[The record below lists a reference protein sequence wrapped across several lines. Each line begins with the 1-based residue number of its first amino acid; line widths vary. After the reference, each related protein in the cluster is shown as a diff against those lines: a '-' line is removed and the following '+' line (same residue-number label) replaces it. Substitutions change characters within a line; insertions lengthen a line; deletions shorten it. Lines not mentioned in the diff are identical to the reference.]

1 MKKIRNLL
9 FIAVILITIG
19 CREDNPNEI
28 YYPFQ
33 NESWERFN
41 ILSFELQ
48 VEKADKPYE
57 IVFFARHNQ
66 DFPYNSLD
74 FNMVMNTPSGEE
86 RIKEYRLKVKNHAG
100 KFLGSCEDE
109 ICETTVKLKKEIYIN
124 KSGLLIIDLEN
135 LTPRMKTPGLLGV
148 GIRLEKR

>member
-1 MKKIRNLL
+1 MKNIRNLL
-9 FIAVILITIG
+9 FITLILATIG

-33 NESWERFN
+33 SESWQRFN

-57 IVFFARHNQ
+57 VVFFARHNL
-66 DFPYNSLD
+66 DFPYRSLD

-86 RIKEYRLKVKNHAG
+86 RIKEYRLKVKNPAG
-100 KFLGSCEDE
+100 KLLGKCENE
-109 ICETTVKLKKEIYIN
+109 ICEVMVVLKKEIYFN
-124 KSGLLIIDLEN
+124 KSGLLVIELEN